1 MTVPSIPSEASGSY
15 GVPPARRPGGLTA
28 VCVIAIILGSLGLLS
43 SLVTMGSLAVGSRF
57 QQAMMT
63 SSPRPGRDK
72 VFDVQRTMQKRI
84 QAVTDRY
91 RRPTVGFALLNMVLA
106 ASMLAGAIMAL
117 NRVPKARTVLLT
129 VFAVAIL
136 FEISRSIVQ
145 VFIQWETAAVMSEM
159 LPRMMETSMPANVP
173 NVPNAQDTAAMG
185 TVIARAIIMVGFVFN
200 LVLSL
205 AKLIYYGVGW
215 SCLRRPPARD
225 WLESAGSSRRIS
237 A

>member
-1 MTVPSIPSEASGSY
+1 MTVPSFPSESSPLY
-15 GVPPARRPGGLTA
+15 GPPHARRPGGLTA
-28 VCVIAIILGSLGLLS
+28 ICVIAIILGSLGLLS
-43 SLVTMGSLAVGSRF
+43 SLATLASLAVGSRL

-63 SSPRPGRDK
+63 SSSRPGRDK
-72 VFDVQRTMQKRI
+72 LFDVQRTMQKRI

-91 RRPTVGFALLNMVLA
+91 RRPTVGFALLNMALA
-106 ASMLAGAIMAL
+106 ASMLAGGIMAL
-117 NRVPKARTVLLT
+117 NRAPKARTILLA

-136 FEISRSIVQ
+136 FEISRSIVY
-145 VFIQWETAAVMSEM
+145 VFMQCEMATVMSDM
-159 LPRMMETSMPANVP
+159 LPRILETSMPANGP

-185 TVIARAIIMVGFVFN
+185 TVVARAIIIVGFIFH

-215 SCLRRPPARD
+215 SWLRRPPARD
-225 WLESAGSSRRIS
+225 WLESTGSSLGIS